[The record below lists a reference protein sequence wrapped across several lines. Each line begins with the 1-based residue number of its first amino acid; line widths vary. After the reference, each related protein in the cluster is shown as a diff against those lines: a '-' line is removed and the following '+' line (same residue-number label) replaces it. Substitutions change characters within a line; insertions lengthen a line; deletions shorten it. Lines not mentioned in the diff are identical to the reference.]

1 DIFLFK
7 LRLTSF
13 NKGDLIMVTV
23 TKDKNYIMTIISEGT
38 KGLNLDITDYQAK
51 SLRTIDEQ
59 ASHAKVEDILIKNDK
74 ENIDETNPE
83 WTYVTSRIYMNEL
96 YNQAAYNRNY
106 DVTFKYGDFYKLIT
120 TLIEKGIYS
129 HLLIEKYSKNEIES
143 FAQSID
149 VKRDELF
156 DYLGLYTFATR
167 YLA

>member
-1 DIFLFK
+1 
-7 LRLTSF
+7 
-13 NKGDLIMVTV
+13 
-23 TKDKNYIMTIISEGT
+23 
-38 KGLNLDITDYQAK
+38 
-51 SLRTIDEQ
+51 
-59 ASHAKVEDILIKNDK
+59 
-74 ENIDETNPE
+74 
-83 WTYVTSRIYMNEL
+83 MNEL

-106 DVTFKYGDFYKLIT
+106 DVTLKYGDFYQIIT

-167 YLA
+167 YLATDHDKKIGRASCRERVWIKDGAGGVKRKIIKGDVTERENV

>member
-1 DIFLFK
+1 
-7 LRLTSF
+7 
-13 NKGDLIMVTV
+13 
-23 TKDKNYIMTIISEGT
+23 
-38 KGLNLDITDYQAK
+38 
-51 SLRTIDEQ
+51 
-59 ASHAKVEDILIKNDK
+59 
-74 ENIDETNPE
+74 
-83 WTYVTSRIYMNEL
+83 MNEL

-106 DVTFKYGDFYKLIT
+106 DVTLKYGDFYQIIT

-167 YLA
+167 YLATDHDKNLFELPQERWMIIAMYLMQDEKLEYRTERVLEEIGRASCREKWRTGGMQ

>member
-1 DIFLFK
+1 
-7 LRLTSF
+7 
-13 NKGDLIMVTV
+13 
-23 TKDKNYIMTIISEGT
+23 
-38 KGLNLDITDYQAK
+38 
-51 SLRTIDEQ
+51 
-59 ASHAKVEDILIKNDK
+59 
-74 ENIDETNPE
+74 
-83 WTYVTSRIYMNEL
+83 MNEL

-106 DVTFKYGDFYKLIT
+106 DVTLKYGDFYQLIT

-167 YLA
+167 YLATDHDKNLFELPQERSEEHTSELHSRGQLVCLLLL